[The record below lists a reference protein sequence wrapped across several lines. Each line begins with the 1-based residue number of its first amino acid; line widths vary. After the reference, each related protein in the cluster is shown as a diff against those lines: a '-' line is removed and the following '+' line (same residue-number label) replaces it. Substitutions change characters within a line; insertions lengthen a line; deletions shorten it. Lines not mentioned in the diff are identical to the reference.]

1 VAKKNPTKGRSRSPH
16 PGKYGKTFPLAKEN
30 EVELA
35 YQMLREA
42 VLMALKGTG
51 HGLSTEDKVT
61 AIVVDYF
68 RKRCPVKGEL
78 EVEGMQSDGIVFNVF
93 GHYRDDRGD
102 LRQFMVRVD
111 RDGNVVEV

>member
-68 RKRCPVKGEL
+68 RKRCAVKAEL
-78 EVEGMQSDGIVFNVF
+78 EVERIQPDSIAYNVI
-93 GHYRDDRGD
+93 GHYRDDRGG
-102 LRQFMVRVD
+102 LHQFMVRVD